1 MMTQSL
7 CLKKYTRQNNPEKSY
22 TEKKAKHMPSGY
34 SRFTCCS
41 FDASKNEI
49 GYYRGK
55 DCMKNL
61 CKDFRDEAMKIIN
74 YEKKRNDTSN

>member
-22 TEKKAKHMPSGY
+22 TEKKTKHMPSGY

-61 CKDFRDEAMKIIN
+61 CKDFRDEAMKIID

>member
-1 MMTQSL
+1 
-7 CLKKYTRQNNPEKSY
+7 
-22 TEKKAKHMPSGY
+22 MPSGY

-55 DCMKNL
+55 DCVKNL

-74 YEKKRNDTSN
+74 YEKKEMIPLTDEKTEFFENQIVCDT